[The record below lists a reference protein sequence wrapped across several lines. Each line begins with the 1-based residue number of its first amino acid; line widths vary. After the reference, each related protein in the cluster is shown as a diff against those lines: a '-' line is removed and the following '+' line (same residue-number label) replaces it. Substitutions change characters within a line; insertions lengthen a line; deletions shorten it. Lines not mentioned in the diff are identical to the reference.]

1 MQTAQP
7 TTDRTLPC
15 LSSRTTLCLNQNQ
28 FQVNA
33 NWNTNTQG
41 GTGVA
46 RPLNGS
52 TGAFDFSSDESP
64 DFDAIVQVIDAC
76 EQAGHFWVSVA
87 STSTVRFTITVTD
100 LAADQTQEYTNSLG
114 NEFQPVLDTQT
125 FSNCP

>member
-1 MQTAQP
+1 MRGFTEDDLFNLFDPSTFGNRRLRICLEDSEPSQSVYVQLGEFQTDRTGNVQTAQP

-52 TGAFDFSSDESP
+52 TGAFDFSSDET
-64 DFDAIVQVIDAC
+64 
-76 EQAGHFWVSVA
+76 G
-87 STSTVRFTITVTD
+87 
-100 LAADQTQEYTNSLG
+100 L
-114 NEFQPVLDTQT
+114 
-125 FSNCP
+125 